1 MEQIKKKIKELVE
14 AINLVY
20 VERDWK
26 VERFMEVDFWGYC
39 NLYLWK
45 KENNYKSTLYKSM
58 NYKEVMIF
66 LKGYLEAL

>member
-1 MEQIKKKIKELVE
+1 MEQVKKKIKELVE

-26 VERFMEVDFWGYC
+26 VERFMEVDFWCYC

-45 KENNYKSTLYKSM
+45 TKNNYKSTLYKSM
-58 NYKEVMIF
+58 NYNEVKIF
-66 LKGYLEAL
+66 LQWYLEAL